1 MQILLC
7 DEMLRHWQ
15 PGRSGSFQHF
25 TRLLPAFYF
34 FVLFAVVQINSFLSV
49 DETTEKFP
57 FSPSQ
62 KKTNAIS
69 QLGSFICAVSQ
80 SVRSLNPFLALRF
93 KFRLPP
99 NVQWPLFNFLDS
111 IFRRYPLLL
120 QIARR

>member
-1 MQILLC
+1 MKC
-7 DEMLRHWQ
+7 C
-15 PGRSGSFQHF
+15 GTGSRAEVARFNISLASCRPF
-25 TRLLPAFYF
+25 I